1 MCMSWGGNV
10 KQTVVDRVRVDL
22 RAWDPISQAGVAS
35 QLRPRPE
42 VRLVDRD
49 EAEAANVVVVV
60 VDSVDDEVLGA
71 LRQIQRT
78 GSARGVL
85 VVTSIDEQQLVK
97 AAECG
102 FVGVLRR
109 SEATPERLVQVIGA
123 VARGE
128 GHVPADL
135 LGSLLEQ
142 VGRLQGEVLGP
153 RGLNLTGLTAR
164 EIEVLR
170 LVAEGYDT
178 ADIALKLAYSDRTIK
193 NVLHSVMTRLNLR
206 NRSHAVAY
214 ALRQG
219 LI

>member
-1 MCMSWGGNV
+1 MHPAAV
-10 KQTVVDRVRVDL
+10 ERILVDL
-22 RAWDPISQAGVAS
+22 RAQDPVSQAGVAS
-35 QLRPRPE
+35 QLRARPE
-42 VRLVDRD
+42 VRLVDPD
-49 EAEAANVVVVV
+49 GVEGAQVVIVV
-60 VDSVDDEVLGA
+60 VDLIDDEALGL

-78 GSARGVL
+78 KPVRGVL
-85 VVTSIDEQQLVK
+85 VTTHIDEQQLVS

-102 FVGVLRR
+102 FIGVIRR
-109 SEATPERLVQVIGA
+109 TEATPERLVQVIAA

-135 LGSLLEQ
+135 LGSLLAQ

-153 RGLNLTGLTAR
+153 RGLNFTGLAAR

-170 LVAEGYDT
+170 LVAEGHDT
-178 ADIALKLAYSDRTIK
+178 ADIALKLAYSERTIK
-193 NVLHSVMTRLNLR
+193 NVLHAVMTRLNLR

>member
-1 MCMSWGGNV
+1 MAAE
-10 KQTVVDRVRVDL
+10 RILVDL
-22 RAWDPISQAGVAS
+22 RAQDPVSQAGVAS
-35 QLRPRPE
+35 QLRTRPE
-42 VRLVDRD
+42 VRVVDAD
-49 EAEAANVVVVV
+49 DVEAAQVVIVV
-60 VDSVDDEVLGA
+60 VDLIDDEVLSL

-78 GSARGVL
+78 GTARGVL
-85 VVTSIDEQQLVK
+85 VTTHIDEQQLVS

-102 FVGVLRR
+102 FVGVIRR
-109 SEATPERLVQVIGA
+109 TEATPERLVQVIAA
-123 VARGE
+123 VAKGE
-128 GHVPADL
+128 GHVPPDL
-135 LGSLLEQ
+135 LGTLLAQ

-153 RGLNLTGLTAR
+153 RGLNFTGLSAR

-178 ADIALKLAYSDRTIK
+178 ADIALKLAYSERTIK
-193 NVLHSVMTRLNLR
+193 NVLHAVMTRLNLR